1 MKVGDLVL
9 YRPDT
14 QGPGVLARLR
24 HLARTVNKIGNDPG
38 IIIEHHR
45 QTALVLFGGETLACD
60 EESLEIIT
68 ANELELKIRRESHRS
83 VPPNEIHQSS

>member
-24 HLARTVNKIGNDPG
+24 HLARTVNKIGNHPG
-38 IIIEHHR
+38 IIIDLHR
-45 QTALVLFGGETLACD
+45 QTAAVLFGGETLACD
-60 EESLEIIT
+60 KEFLEIVT
-68 ANELELKIRRESHRS
+68 ANELELNIRRESHRS
-83 VPPNEIHQSS
+83 APPNEMHQSS